1 MNIPVT
7 FFYTEC
13 RKARKPMSPNS
24 LVMFCH
30 RNQERKFLRSLAAFD
45 EVFPG
50 DLGETGALEQWTQGK
65 PAQRESLWLALWKSW
80 EAGESTCVSPKK
92 GRAAMTVQ
100 GVMEQKHQRKEACLQ
115 SASPHALLYH
125 MDFGNLS
132 HYFRNLFLPSRPR
145 M

>member
-30 RNQERKFLRSLAAFD
+30 RNQERNFLRPLTAFD
-45 EVFPG
+45 MVFLG
-50 DLGETGALEQWTQGK
+50 DLGEIGALEQWTQGK
-65 PAQRESLWLALWKSW
+65 PAQRESLWLALWKSRG
-80 EAGESTCVSPKK
+80 AGESACVSPKK
-92 GRAAMTVQ
+92 ERAAMTVQ
-100 GVMEQKHQRKEACLQ
+100 GVMEYKHQRKEVCLQ
-115 SASPHALLYH
+115 SVSPGALLYH

-132 HYFRNLFLPSRPR
+132 HYFCNLSLPSSPR